1 MRQHADAFAATWTA
15 LASVVGT
22 ECPAE
27 QTVSVFRDPTM
38 LAAWPLTDD
47 AAGLGGER
55 TRSGIDALQASS
67 ETMQDIDD
75 DHFRLLRGP
84 GIPAAVPWE
93 SVHLGEEQLLFD
105 EETFDVRRMY
115 QRFGLQAPKLNVE
128 PDDHVSLEL
137 EFLSQLLVR
146 GMQAE
151 DKGDASADEYFT
163 AHDEFCRDHVLRW
176 VPTFFEQ
183 LTDAAETSFYRGI
196 GLLGQDALAAAK
208 RLVVAE

>member
-38 LAAWPLTDD
+38 LAAWPLADE
-47 AAGLGGER
+47 ALAPVGER
-55 TRSGIDALQASS
+55 TKQGLELLASS
-67 ETMQDIDD
+67 DETMQAIDD
-75 DHFRLLRGP
+75 DHFQLLRGP
-84 GIPAAVPWE
+84 GLPAAVPWE

-115 QRFGLQAPKLNVE
+115 QRFGLQAPNLNVE
-128 PDDHVSLEL
+128 PDDHISLEL
-137 EFLSQLLVR
+137 EFLSQLLAR
-146 GMQAE
+146 GMRAE
-151 DKGDASADEYFT
+151 EHDDARADEYFA

-183 LTDAAETSFYRGI
+183 LTAAAKTSFYRGI